1 MEMARDIISLT
12 FCSLPSVLAKRPVWK
27 DIRASNPNPD
37 SIGQRGKP
45 TAQGLKM
52 AKEKVKTGVPGL
64 DDMLDGGL
72 IPARTYVIS
81 GASGTGKTSL
91 AMRFLIE
98 GARRGERVM
107 YVAIDE
113 PPNEVKENS
122 RSFGWD
128 IGRIQVFD
136 ATPDI
141 MNYDKTPVRD
151 VSTERKVDYFAD
163 VSATIR
169 KTSERSPVDMT
180 ISTLQEMLKL
190 EMKTRRY
197 ARVVIDSLTSLRY
210 FYIRTSEENTSL
222 ISFLRVLSDLG
233 VTCLVTVQL
242 PEIAKSDVEAHMARG
257 EIRLH
262 KWFDGRGLMR
272 GITVEKYRGSGHDH
286 RLRPLKI
293 TDEGIVIKMPVPESE
308 EMEEVAKE
316 AAESAAAGRP
326 GDQKTTPLKETPA
339 APQPEIPPT
348 SKPIETPGPP
358 KDDSGP
364 GGPVQ

>member
-1 MEMARDIISLT
+1 
-12 FCSLPSVLAKRPVWK
+12 
-27 DIRASNPNPD
+27 
-37 SIGQRGKP
+37 
-45 TAQGLKM
+45 M

-91 AMRFLIE
+91 AMQFLIE

-113 PPNEVKENS
+113 PPNEVKEDS

-163 VSATIR
+163 VPAAIR

-242 PEIAKSDVEAHMARG
+242 PEIAKSDFEAHMARG

-262 KWFDGRGLMR
+262 KWIDGRGLMR
-272 GITVEKYRGSGHDH
+272 GITIEKYRGSSHDH

-308 EMEEVAKE
+308 RMEEVAKE
-316 AAESAAAGRP
+316 SARSVSAEGPA
-326 GDQKTTPLKETPA
+326 DQKASPPKEASVPPHPETPS
-339 APQPEIPPT
+339 APATTEAPRPPT
-348 SKPIETPGPP
+348 DIG
-358 KDDSGP
+358 GQ
-364 GGPVQ
+364 GGPTQ